1 MPEGSGWG
9 NLLAVGGAFLG
20 GGQAR
25 FSSRGMNQCAKR
37 VSALSHGVEP
47 HDVQD
52 ARRGRRP

>member
-20 GGQAR
+20 GGAVQFTRNEPMREAGP
-25 FSSRGMNQCAKR
+25 SLSRG
-37 VSALSHGVEP
+37 VPP